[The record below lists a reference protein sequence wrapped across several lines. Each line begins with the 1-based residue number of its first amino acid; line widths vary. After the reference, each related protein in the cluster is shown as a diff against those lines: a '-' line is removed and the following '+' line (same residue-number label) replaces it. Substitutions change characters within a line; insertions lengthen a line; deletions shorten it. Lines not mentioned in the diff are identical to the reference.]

1 MSILSRNRNPQRD
14 RSTQS
19 ALEKSVNDVE
29 YILSSINVN
38 PAEARVT
45 VEAGYG
51 WSFQR
56 GSALIEVYVSQEDR
70 GYLQV
75 LSPIM
80 HLPYNNLLALYRKL
94 LELNLKLTNAAVGVF
109 EDVIYVYNERPLEG
123 LDHIEAESIIRKV
136 AIYAEELDQTLIQ
149 EFGGRLYNQ
158 PN

>member
-1 MSILSRNRNPQRD
+1 
-14 RSTQS
+14 
-19 ALEKSVNDVE
+19 VNDVE

-38 PAEARVT
+38 PTEARVT

-149 EFGGRLYNQ
+149 EFDGRLYNQ